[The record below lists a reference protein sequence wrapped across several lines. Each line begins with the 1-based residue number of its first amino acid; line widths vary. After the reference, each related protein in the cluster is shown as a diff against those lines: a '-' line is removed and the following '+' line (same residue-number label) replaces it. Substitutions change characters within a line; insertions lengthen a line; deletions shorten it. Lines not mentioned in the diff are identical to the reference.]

1 MKLKAVSRIKTGTAD
16 AVSFE
21 VPPSYSQEYAR
32 LIKEIGDGLYT
43 VEIKKYRKLLST
55 GEYSQNHHFNGA
67 CQQIANET
75 GNDFADVKL
84 YVKRKAISR
93 GLPLKQRPD
102 GSIVY
107 SLADSLA
114 MPISEADMDSLQC
127 SWCIE
132 EAHILAG
139 ELGIVLQ
146 EE

>member
-1 MKLKAVSRIKTGTAD
+1 MKLKAVSRIKTGTAE

-21 VPPSYSQEYAR
+21 VPPIYRQEYAR

-43 VEIKKYRKLLST
+43 VEIKKYRKLRST
-55 GEYSQNHHFNGA
+55 GEYSANHHLNGH
-67 CQQIANET
+67 CQQIANES
-75 GNDFADVKL
+75 GHDFHDVKM
-84 YVKRKAISR
+84 YVKMLAIKR
-93 GLPLKQRPD
+93 GLPLKTNPD
-102 GSIVY
+102 GSYVY
-107 SLADSLA
+107 SLSTGEP